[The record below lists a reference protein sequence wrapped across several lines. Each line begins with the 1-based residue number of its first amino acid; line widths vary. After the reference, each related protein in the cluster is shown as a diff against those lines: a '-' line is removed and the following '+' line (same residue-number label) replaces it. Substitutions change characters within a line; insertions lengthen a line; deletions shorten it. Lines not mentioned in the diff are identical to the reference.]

1 MNVMLLKLY
10 VKFQSLMNRED
21 GQDLVEY
28 ALALALIALVAAAG
42 MSALASGINDAFN
55 TISTTLANSL

>member
-55 TISTTLANSL
+55 TISTTLATNL